1 MKLPVFLLLEIA
13 KDQRDLPFVDA
24 VLYGA
29 QMLLIGMLIVFA
41 VLSLLWLLLE
51 LLGFVMRSAKTKPAV
66 APAPAPVFV
75 PQAPAKTTD
84 DSELIAVLSAAI
96 AASESA
102 PATRFRVVSFKR
114 K

>member
-1 MKLPVFLLLEIA
+1 MKLPVFLLLEID
-13 KDQRDLPFVDA
+13 KGQQNVPFGDA

-41 VLSLLWLLLE
+41 VLALLWLMLE
-51 LLGFVMRSAKTKPAV
+51 LLGYAMRRIPDKPA
-66 APAPAPVFV
+66 APAPAPAATVQV
-75 PQAPAKTTD
+75 SDRTTD
-84 DSELIAVLSAAI
+84 DSELIAVLSAAV